1 MGFFANNQIR
11 TALVIAPLLGLGT
24 YLAVDHLVSERPQ
37 AAKAGLS
44 YPLAEKSNCRYASG
58 VCTLKNGD
66 IELKVRPHRIDATS
80 VELEVKSELQIERL
94 WVASGSG
101 EQFAEPVSFTKSSQ
115 NSFRARV
122 PVSSPKTTR
131 FRWAMTIATA
141 RYFAETSA
149 AFVDPPP
156 QPGNQNVVAPSIP

>member
-1 MGFFANNQIR
+1 MGFSTNKHVR
-11 TALVIAPLLGLGT
+11 GALFIAPLLGVGT
-24 YLAVDHLVSERPQ
+24 YIAVDHSLSEKPQ
-37 AAKAGLS
+37 AAMVGES

-66 IELKVRPHRIDATS
+66 VELKIHPHRLDATS
-80 VELEVKSELQIERL
+80 VEFQVKSELQIERL

-101 EQFAEPVSFTKSSQ
+101 EQFARPIAFTK
-115 NSFRARV
+115 NSDKGLHARV
-122 PVSSPKTTR
+122 SVSTPKTTR
-131 FRWAMTIATA
+131 LRWAMTLAGA

-156 QPGNQNVVAPSIP
+156 QPGVPTSVP